1 MTLLDRLASAEDA
14 IVATLKHPAVA
25 RLIALAVIVATV
37 VQEATAAEGRVN
49 WLRVAIGLGA
59 AAAAYGSI
67 HREPQAGE

>member
-1 MTLLDRLASAEDA
+1 MTLLDRLAAAEDT

-25 RLIALAVIVATV
+25 RLIALAVVVATV
-37 VQEATAAEGRVN
+37 VQEATAEGHIN

-67 HREPQAGE
+67 HREPLAGE